1 MSCFLSSGDN
11 YKLSIGVDS
20 KMIMIIFYSAM
31 NLGDDLFVIHLFA
44 NSVHLRKDFKSNFG
58 LEIDRFDE
66 KLITLYHT
74 KIHL

>member
-31 NLGDDLFVIHLFA
+31 NLGDDLFVIHLCNHYQDKQF
-44 NSVHLRKDFKSNFG
+44 LMYCPY
-58 LEIDRFDE
+58 RFSHA
-66 KLITLYHT
+66 IMYPRN
-74 KIHL
+74 

>member
-1 MSCFLSSGDN
+1 MLH
-11 YKLSIGVDS
+11 SIR
-20 KMIMIIFYSAM
+20 IRRFC
-31 NLGDDLFVIHLFA
+31 FA